1 MTIFRTGA
9 CLLCHNTLS
18 VKNPSIC
25 DACTADWLPLMH
37 TCPKCANPVTQPG
50 IPCGRCIKD
59 PMPWHSLCCAGHYE
73 GPSAWLIKR
82 LKYRKQLACA
92 AILSAQLLKSIRDGQ
107 HDVPQAIIPMPLHW
121 RRLWL
126 RGFNQ
131 SKLIAAQLGKEFQ
144 IPMITRGISRI
155 RHTAPLEDMDRR
167 SRMRIMK
174 RAFTIAPLPYR
185 HVAIV
190 DDVLTSGA
198 SAMALSHA
206 LLEAG
211 ITRVDLWVVAKTP
224 TAMR

>member
-1 MTIFRTGA
+1 MTIFYTGA
-9 CLLCHNTLS
+9 CLLCQQIIS
-18 VKNPSIC
+18 IDKPSIC
-25 DACTADWLPLMH
+25 DACRAAWQPLTH
-37 TCPKCANPVTQPG
+37 TCPTCANHVTQQG
-50 IPCGRCIKD
+50 ISCGRCIKD
-59 PMPWHSLCCAGHYE
+59 PMPWHSLCCAGPYE
-73 GPSAWLIKR
+73 GPSAWLIKG

-92 AILSAQLLKSIRDGQ
+92 TVLSAQLLKSIRAGQ
-107 HDVPQAIIPMPLHW
+107 HDAPQAIIPMPLHW

-131 SKLIAAQLGKEFQ
+131 SKLIATHLGKELN
-144 IPMITRGISRI
+144 IPLLTTGIKRI

-167 SRMRIMK
+167 SRIREMR
-174 RAFTIAPLPYR
+174 RAFKVAPMVHC

-198 SAMALSHA
+198 SAMALSYA